1 MKKLLVV
8 CLLMVAHFT
17 KISAQVDSLVDY
29 KFDLSLMLAFPV
41 THTTESGDFRLILEG
56 RHNGIIYNLFATD
69 EYNYTKIQNYL
80 ELDSLY
86 ELILFNTKQIYV
98 GDNVESNSYTYNFG
112 ELRGKYLLIESGKP
126 ENPYVAEYYLVGV
139 KGRLYLMS
147 VTYLKNYSAQQIA
160 EAKNFVNTIQFDP
173 QLTRDNQLNRF

>member
-8 CLLMVAHFT
+8 CLLMAAPFF
-17 KISAQVDSLVDY
+17 KLSAQVDSLVEY
-29 KFDLSLMLAFPV
+29 KFDPSLLLSFPV
-41 THTTESGDFRLILEG
+41 THTKQSGDFRLILEG
-56 RHNGIIYNLFATD
+56 RHNGIIYNLFVTD
-69 EYNYTKIQNYL
+69 EYNYTQIKNYI

-126 ENPYVAEYYLVGV
+126 ENPYIAEYYLVGV

-147 VTYLKNYSAQQIA
+147 VTYLKNYSAKQI
-160 EAKNFVNTIQFDP
+160 EQAKNFVNTIRFDP
-173 QLTRDNQLNRF
+173 QLTRDNQLNRL